1 MTKAPSA
8 RLCRLELRMSDEL
21 HDELRMAAAKTA
33 FGRKPSVSL
42 LVREVLRDRF
52 GMPSTDGGRTLEAL
66 AAVRGPVVTEG
77 DSEPEPR
84 EGVAETPAPAAE
96 TVPEANVESEPRQEA
111 LEAPPRA
118 PSSTRQEI
126 MHRWHSTLY

>member
-84 EGVAETPAPAAE
+84 QEARETPSQTPARAAE

-111 LEAPPRA
+111 LETPPPAAR
-118 PSSTRQEI
+118 STRQKL
-126 MHRWHSTLY
+126 MHR